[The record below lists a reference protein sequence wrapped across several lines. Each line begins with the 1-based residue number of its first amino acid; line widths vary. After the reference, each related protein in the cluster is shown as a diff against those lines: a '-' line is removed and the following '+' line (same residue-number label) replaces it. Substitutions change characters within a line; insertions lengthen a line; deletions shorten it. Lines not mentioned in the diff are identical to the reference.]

1 MLNSNISI
9 LFSPFERE
17 VANPIRQRIN
27 TERQFENF
35 ISQNN
40 GIHDCFTSVY
50 ANDLTIDKLFFD
62 FDGYNAYTESQK
74 VYDYVT
80 NKLHVPI
87 IPIASG
93 KKGIH
98 LHILTKPIKIPDP
111 RRLIRNAQLYIL
123 VEALGKEIHSADSHV
138 IGDVRRIC
146 RIPNTLRPP
155 ENRSWCTFL
164 PPTWTKMSELDIL
177 QHVKQTHLYKYN
189 LDDQPLDIEQLPVV
203 ETDLPRED
211 PSQDAHINIPG
222 KEQPFLKSVLRPC
235 LYNGIIA
242 KNPRHDVRTAA
253 TIELLEFLSSEQI
266 FKIYSGLNWFDWDSD
281 KTRYHINKC
290 RQLEHYSCDRLKQL
304 GIPRI
309 CCVG

>member
-1 MLNSNISI
+1 MLDPNISI
-9 LFSPFERE
+9 LFSPFSRE
-17 VANPIRQRIN
+17 IANPIRQRIN
-27 TERQFENF
+27 TERQFQDF

-40 GIHDCFTSVY
+40 GVHDCFTSVY
-50 ANDLTIDKLFFD
+50 ANDFTIDKLFFD

-98 LHILTKPIKIPDP
+98 LHILTKPVKIPDP

-123 VEALGKEIHSADSHV
+123 VESLGKEIHSADSHV

-155 ENRSWCTFL
+155 ENKSYCTFL
-164 PPTWTKMSELDIL
+164 PEDWVKMSELDIL
-177 QHVKQTHLYKYN
+177 LHVKQQHSYHYN
-189 LDDQPLDIEQLPVV
+189 LDEQPLDIQALPEV
-203 ETDLPRED
+203 EVDLPRED
-211 PSQDAHINIPG
+211 PTQNHINVQG

-235 LYNGIIA
+235 LYNNIIA
-242 KNPRHDVRTAA
+242 KNPRHDIRTAA
-253 TIELLEFLSSEQI
+253 TIELLEFLSESQVLN
-266 FKIYSGLNWFDWDSD
+266 IYSQLGWFDFDSD
-281 KTRYHINKC
+281 LTRYHIHKC
-290 RQLEHYSCDRLKQL
+290 KTLEHYSCDRLKQL
-304 GIPRI
+304 SIPRV